1 MKLKDI
7 VIYALIALLVVWF
20 LKNISG
26 GTSTSS
32 YGLRPMPVEL
42 AAPGVPP
49 GDMFKLQCTQDCVPG
64 PSENASQYTK
74 DLSPCG
80 MCGIQ
85 KFVADQA
92 NYKLVN

>member
-7 VIYALIALLVVWF
+7 VIYALIALLVIWF
-20 LKNISG
+20 LKNISSPTG
-26 GTSTSS
+26 SSS
-32 YGLRPMPVEL
+32 YRLRPMSVEL

-49 GDMFKLQCTQDCVPG
+49 GDMFKLQCSSDCIPG
-64 PSENASQYTK
+64 PSEKASPYTK
-74 DLSPCG
+74 DLTPCG

-92 NYKLVN
+92 NYKIVN

>member
-7 VIYALIALLVVWF
+7 VIYALVALLVVWF
-20 LKNISG
+20 LRNMSG
-26 GTSTSS
+26 PSKSA
-32 YGLRPMPVEL
+32 YMLKPMPVKL

-49 GDMFKLQCTQDCVPG
+49 GDMFKLKCDADCIPG
-64 PSENASQYTK
+64 PSENASPYTK
-74 DLSPCG
+74 DLTPCG

-92 NYKLVN
+92 NYKLV

>member
-7 VIYALIALLVVWF
+7 VIYALVALLVVWF
-20 LKNISG
+20 LKNISASG
-26 GTSTSS
+26 SSS
-32 YGLRPMPVEL
+32 YMLRPMPVSL

-49 GDMFKLQCTQDCVPG
+49 GDMFKLQCSADCIPG
-64 PSENASQYTK
+64 PSEQASPYTK

-92 NYKLVN
+92 NYKLV

>member
-7 VIYALIALLVVWF
+7 VIYALVALLVVWF
-20 LKNISG
+20 LKNLSAG
-26 GTSTSS
+26 KSS
-32 YGLRPMPVEL
+32 YMLRPMPVEL

-49 GDMFKLQCTQDCVPG
+49 GDMFKLECNSDCIPG
-64 PSENASQYTK
+64 PSENASPYTK
-74 DLSPCG
+74 DLTPCG

-85 KFVADQA
+85 KFVSDQA